1 MMLEYNLLDGYPSP
15 DNPRIVGE
23 NLRQINH
30 RIIASK
36 RGKEFFDGDRN
47 FGYGGYKY
55 DGRWKSLASKLCK
68 EYLNQNSNFL
78 QINCEKGFLL
88 NDIKTIRKDINIY
101 GTETSNYAIENSMSS
116 VKKNISKQLPYD
128 LTFNDNYFEFV
139 IALGVVYTQ
148 TLDNAIKVLKEIVRV
163 SKGKSFITLA
173 TYKTE
178 EEFFLFRDWTLLGV
192 LMFKR
197 EEWIEILRHVNYRG
211 FYYFTDSNSL
221 NLTRI

>member
-1 MMLEYNLLDGYPSP
+1 M
-15 DNPRIVGE
+15 
-23 NLRQINH
+23 
-30 RIIASK
+30 
-36 RGKEFFDGDRN
+36 
-47 FGYGGYKY
+47 
-55 DGRWKSLASKLCK
+55 
-68 EYLNQNSNFL
+68 
-78 QINCEKGFLL
+78 
-88 NDIKTIRKDINIY
+88 
-101 GTETSNYAIENSMSS
+101 
-116 VKKNISKQLPYD
+116 
-128 LTFNDNYFEFV
+128 
-139 IALGVVYTQ
+139 
-148 TLDNAIKVLKEIVRV
+148 RV